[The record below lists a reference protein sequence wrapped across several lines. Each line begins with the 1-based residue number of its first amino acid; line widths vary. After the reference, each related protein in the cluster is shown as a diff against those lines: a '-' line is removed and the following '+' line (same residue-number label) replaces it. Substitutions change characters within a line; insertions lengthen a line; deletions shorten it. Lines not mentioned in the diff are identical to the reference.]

1 MPEKEIVFGEKEAGK
16 PYKSRYGA
24 YVVLPNEKNE
34 VILVQAPN
42 GAYFLPGGEIEPNET
57 KEEAIQRELIEE
69 LGFEG
74 EIAAYLGEAV
84 EYFYSRHR
92 DTFYHHP
99 GYFYL
104 MTKWKKVCEPTEETN
119 QLSWHTPEEAIQRLK
134 RGRHKWAVEQWLAK

>member
-99 GYFYL
+99 G
-104 MTKWKKVCEPTEETN
+104 
-119 QLSWHTPEEAIQRLK
+119 
-134 RGRHKWAVEQWLAK
+134 